1 MPKHFQVNKS
11 RWLQR
16 LLVDFLGN
24 ILRGIGVGTRSP
36 GLLLEQALS
45 PTTEL
50 LPSRQDMIFHYK
62 KRIVTVD
69 DIPGQPPCCSSA
81 WGSLWLLPPRNF
93 NSSLRYFSLY
103 TTSSVFFWH
112 CADQPFGETQS
123 KGPSQE
129 QRKETDD
136 KKFLFTLL
144 WISRALFL
152 FLLLCRKGT
161 LPALLFSIRLSQPPS
176 DLKFPNSES
185 FWSFLHIMPS
195 GDALPFL
202 ADNLSFVFCCRETII

>member
-1 MPKHFQVNKS
+1 MWMTPLGSHPAA
-11 RWLQR
+11 
-16 LLVDFLGN
+16 LLHED
-24 ILRGIGVGTRSP
+24 
-36 GLLLEQALS
+36 
-45 PTTEL
+45 
-50 LPSRQDMIFHYK
+50 PSD
-62 KRIVTVD
+62 
-69 DIPGQPPCCSSA
+69 
-81 WGSLWLLPPRNF
+81 
-93 NSSLRYFSLY
+93 FSLHATLILHWDTLAFILHLLY
-103 TTSSVFFWH
+103 FFWH